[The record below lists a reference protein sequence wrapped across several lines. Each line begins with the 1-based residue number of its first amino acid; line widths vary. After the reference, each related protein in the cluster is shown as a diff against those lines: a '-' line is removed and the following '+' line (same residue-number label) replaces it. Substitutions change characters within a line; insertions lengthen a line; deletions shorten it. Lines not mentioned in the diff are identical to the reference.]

1 MRSRAFDTLAC
12 GLEAQEAFSLFDRDA
27 DVRIEDDAEESRVQL
42 ALSKKKELLECYVPG
57 HNHNEGARHGDAL
70 AGAESN

>member
-42 ALSKKKELLECYVPG
+42 ASSEK
-57 HNHNEGARHGDAL
+57 
-70 AGAESN
+70 